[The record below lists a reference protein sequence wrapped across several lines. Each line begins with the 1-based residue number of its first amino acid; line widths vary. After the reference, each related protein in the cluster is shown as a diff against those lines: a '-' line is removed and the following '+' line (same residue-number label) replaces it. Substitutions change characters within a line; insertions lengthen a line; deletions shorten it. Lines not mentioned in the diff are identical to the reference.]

1 MTEETKD
8 KCAGYVETLVP
19 YKREVVFPC
28 RLKNDVPSR
37 RCRQSVPMSDE
48 ERASTVKAGRLFSEG
63 WKLLSGTPLFYVT
76 IKPAGDKVLLLE
88 NPDDIEPVA
97 ICLLSD
103 LIVSE

>member
-1 MTEETKD
+1 MAEGTKN
-8 KCAGYVETLVP
+8 KGTGHMETLVP

-37 RCRQSVPMSDE
+37 RCRQSVPMSAE
-48 ERASTVKAGRLFSEG
+48 EHALTVEAGRLFSEG
-63 WKLLSGTPLFYVT
+63 WKLLSGTSLFYVT
-76 IKPAGDKVLLLE
+76 IKPAEDKVLLLE